1 MAYDWKIWT
10 GSVKTDAWSWCTPN
24 DKEWYSDA
32 FVFYPGRQC
41 TDVWML
47 LFFRKKGWKTVQD
60 GVVTGVNHGD
70 TVYARLTDGEQY
82 SEIQNKKIEDTT
94 APEKANIE
102 INPASVIIG
111 ENITAKVTH
120 IDRESGVNISQSKW
134 VLTQSAEEIGT
145 GSDVISQYTGSFT
158 TNSETITLN
167 SGTTGTYYLHVLT
180 TDVAGNKTETVS
192 NAITVKVITG
202 TVSQK
207 GSTTWSNGKASIELE
222 TADNQFEIEYK
233 VNEGGWTKYDGA
245 ITGLNHGDKITARLT
260 NETTTGPENTFTI
273 EDKKA
278 PVVTVTAGGS
288 TTNSITVRVTA
299 EDKESGMKGNPTYTY
314 QIKQSSQGEEK
325 YQTPSDANNITS
337 NSYTFKNLTQG
348 TSYDVK
354 VEVNGDIAGNTGIGT
369 LANQKTGTVPGGEG
383 GIEQGAITFGT
394 ATWQDGKASV
404 TIATNTGLQ
413 IQYQKNATETNSWTN
428 IENNGTVA
436 NLKHGDT
443 IYARLTDGTNYGE
456 YASIN
461 IIDNE
466 VPEKATIELN
476 TTNILIGEN
485 ITAKVTHKDIKSG
498 VDIGKSGWIM
508 NTSSSA
514 MGTEDTAAYTGKF
527 TTNPET
533 ITLNSS
539 AEGTYYLHVLT
550 IDKAGNKTETVS
562 NGITISRIT
571 GTVTQEGEITWS
583 GGTATLKLATTE
595 SQYKIVYKINGEGSW
610 QEYNGTSITGLN
622 HGDKVKACLTNE
634 GQTTYGSELNITI
647 EDKKTPVVTVTAQG
661 SPTTN
666 SITVTAQA
674 SDNETGMKDSLTYTY
689 QIKKSTEPESGY
701 KASSGAEN
709 ISNAQYTF
717 TGLTQGTN
725 YDIKVEVNGDK
736 AGNKGIGTLT
746 NQTTATVPG
755 ADEGLETG
763 SITSSPVTWSSGK
776 ASITLTTTTSFKIQY
791 QINETTEGSWSEA
804 AASPVTVSNLDHGNT
819 VYARLTDGTNAG
831 NYAAIN
837 ILDGDAP
844 EASIEA
850 TEVTSDSITVK
861 VTASDGQSGLATSET
876 YKYYLDAESSPR
888 ETSTNNTYTY
898 SGLKGETGYTLKVMV
913 TDKAGNGKE
922 VSTTATT
929 ELALPEGW
937 DGDKVKPE
945 ESSDGK
951 TVPVPIGYT
960 ASSASGENSVN
971 DGFVIYEGTEE
982 VNDGNVSTAKTSRN
996 QFVWIPVEDISQIA
1010 NQTSGTDGNN
1020 RQNYQGKLYDFSTSG
1035 ATEKSSYGQGTES
1048 YREPDIVT
1056 EYDGDSE
1063 YLSILGLSS
1072 SSEFKTQLQ
1081 EEYNEMIESVDRY
1094 GGFYI
1099 GRYETGNL
1107 AANTSTEPV
1116 VVKGN
1121 NSIGGVNWYYQYQ
1134 NSKLIGANKNVV
1146 STMIW
1151 GSMFDRVL
1159 IWLTETGDKTYSD
1172 LMNSSSWGNYSD
1184 STGAAETN
1192 SGDRQPTGTNEAWQ
1206 SNNIYDLAGNVWD
1219 WTIEAYGT
1227 GHRVDRGGDYMGNG
1241 SGCTAS
1247 DRFNIAPSYTYSNSS
1262 SRSALYIK

>member
-1 MAYDWKIWT
+1 MENIVRNINKGMDYGKKRCKKDKSFFGNNLSFLCANEKGITLLALIITVVIMIILAAVTINVALGEGGLVDQAKWAAEQTANSTKSEQEQLDDVADQINDIIAGIGGDT
-10 GSVKTDAWSWCTPN
+10 NSTEGEETNSVETNSVDTNSVDTNSVEETNTVETNTIEPEPEPIPDGTITIGEAQWQGDGTANVSITSSEDSYIIQYQVNGTEEKSWLTI
-24 DKEWYSDA
+24 S
-32 FVFYPGRQC
+32 G
-41 TDVWML
+41 
-47 LFFRKKGWKTVQD
+47 

-70 TVYARLTDGEQY
+70 IVYARLTDGEQY
-82 SEIQNKKIEDTT
+82 SNPQNKKIEDTT
-94 APEKANIE
+94 A
-102 INPASVIIG
+102 
-111 ENITAKVTH
+111 
-120 IDRESGVNISQSKW
+120 
-134 VLTQSAEEIGT
+134 
-145 GSDVISQYTGSFT
+145 
-158 TNSETITLN
+158 
-167 SGTTGTYYLHVLT
+167 
-180 TDVAGNKTETVS
+180 
-192 NAITVKVITG
+192 
-202 TVSQK
+202 
-207 GSTTWSNGKASIELE
+207 
-222 TADNQFEIEYK
+222 
-233 VNEGGWTKYDGA
+233 
-245 ITGLNHGDKITARLT
+245 
-260 NETTTGPENTFTI
+260 
-273 EDKKA
+273 
-278 PVVTVTAGGS
+278 
-288 TTNSITVRVTA
+288 
-299 EDKESGMKGNPTYTY
+299 
-314 QIKQSSQGEEK
+314 
-325 YQTPSDANNITS
+325 
-337 NSYTFKNLTQG
+337 
-348 TSYDVK
+348 
-354 VEVNGDIAGNTGIGT
+354 
-369 LANQKTGTVPGGEG
+369 
-383 GIEQGAITFGT
+383 
-394 ATWQDGKASV
+394 
-404 TIATNTGLQ
+404 
-413 IQYQKNATETNSWTN
+413 
-428 IENNGTVA
+428 
-436 NLKHGDT
+436 
-443 IYARLTDGTNYGE
+443 
-456 YASIN
+456 
-461 IIDNE
+461 
-466 VPEKATIELN
+466 
-476 TTNILIGEN
+476 
-485 ITAKVTHKDIKSG
+485 
-498 VDIGKSGWIM
+498 
-508 NTSSSA
+508 
-514 MGTEDTAAYTGKF
+514 
-527 TTNPET
+527 
-533 ITLNSS
+533 
-539 AEGTYYLHVLT
+539 
-550 IDKAGNKTETVS
+550 
-562 NGITISRIT
+562 
-571 GTVTQEGEITWS
+571 
-583 GGTATLKLATTE
+583 
-595 SQYKIVYKINGEGSW
+595 
-610 QEYNGTSITGLN
+610 
-622 HGDKVKACLTNE
+622 
-634 GQTTYGSELNITI
+634 
-647 EDKKTPVVTVTAQG
+647 PVVTVTAQG

-674 SDNETGMKDSLTYTY
+674 VDNETGMKDSLTYTY
-689 QIKKSTEPESGY
+689 QIKQSTEPESSY
-701 KASSGAEN
+701 ETPSGAEN
-709 ISNAQYTF
+709 ITNAQYTF
-717 TGLTQGTN
+717 KGLTQETK

-736 AGNKGIGTLT
+736 AGNTGIGTLT

-763 SITSSPVTWSSGK
+763 SITASPITWSGGK

-971 DGFVIYEGTEE
+971 EGFVIYEGTDA

-996 QFVWIPVEDISQIA
+996 QFVWIPVENIDQIA
-1010 NQTSGTDGNN
+1010 NQTSGIDGKG
-1020 RQNYQGKLYDFSTSG
+1020 RQNYQGKLYNFSTSG
-1035 ATEKSSYGQGTES
+1035 ATEMSNYGQGTTD

-1056 EYDGDSE
+1056 GNSSGTGTDYDGDSG

-1081 EEYNEMIESVDRY
+1081 EEYNEMTESVDRY

-1121 NSIGGVNWYYQYQ
+1121 NSSGKCNWYYQYQ

-1172 LMNSSSWGNYSD
+1172 IMDSRSWGNYDD
-1184 STGAAETN
+1184 STGAAATN
-1192 SGDRQPTGTNEAWQ
+1192 SGSKQPTGTNEAWQ
-1206 SNNIYDLAGNVWD
+1206 ANNIYDLAGNVSD
-1219 WTIEAYGT
+1219 WTIEA
-1227 GHRVDRGGDYMGNG
+1227 
-1241 SGCTAS
+1241 
-1247 DRFNIAPSYTYSNSS
+1247 SYTYARVLRGGRFDYAGSSNPASS
-1262 SRSALYIK
+1262 RGHCESDAYGGYGSRSALYIK